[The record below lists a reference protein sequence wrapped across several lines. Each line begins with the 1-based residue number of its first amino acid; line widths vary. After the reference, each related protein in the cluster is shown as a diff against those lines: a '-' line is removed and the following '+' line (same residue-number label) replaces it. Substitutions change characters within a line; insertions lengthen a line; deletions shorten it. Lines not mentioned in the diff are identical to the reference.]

1 MIALENFHIRKITAR
16 HSMQQEKMR
25 HMTSHTKR
33 ETQLTPLL
41 LALQLQEKHLIFLTE
56 TAAYAIYV
64 TLLYDTV
71 HIVGFIQLLHLKMKT
86 KKQTFKEWDN
96 SPVCNS
102 LQTLIVGAGPIEL
115 LGQKSL
121 LLRG

>member
-1 MIALENFHIRKITAR
+1 
-16 HSMQQEKMR
+16 MQQEKMR

-41 LALQLQEKHLIFLTE
+41 LALQLEEKHFIFLTG
-56 TAAYAIYV
+56 TAAYAIHV

-71 HIVGFIQLLHLKMKT
+71 PIVGFIQLVHLKMKT

-115 LGQKSL
+115 LGYKSL